1 MGAWGTAISSNDTY
15 ADIYGEFFDLYN
27 DGLDVAEISKKLIAD
42 NQEIINDTD
51 DSNNFWFVLAKAQW
65 ECKQLDKD
73 IFDRVK
79 KVIETGVDL
88 EVWRQLD
95 ADEKDIKKRKAVL
108 DKFLADLQTDRPKA
122 KSRKKKIIRQPV
134 FEKGDC
140 LSFKLENGNYGGAVI
155 LEAIKDS
162 EYGHNLI
169 ATTRLNQP
177 NKPTKKDFENADVL
191 IMNYANWDNKPNVKW
206 YLPIPHKHT
215 AHLIEKVENIE
226 VQINYDI
233 KNSMLGFVG
242 DFDIWIIQVVDQQLK
257 SEETKPRST
266 TKQTIKELTKKVN
279 GNFGKNRRQKSSL

>member
-1 MGAWGTAISSNDTY
+1 MGAWGTAISSNDTF
-15 ADIYGEFFDLYN
+15 ADIYSEFFDLYN
-27 DGLDVAEISKKLIAD
+27 DGLEVAEISKRLIAD
-42 NQEIINDTD
+42 NQEVINDKD
-51 DSNNFWFVLAKAQW
+51 DCNNFRFALAKAQW

-79 KVIETGVDL
+79 KVVETGADL

-95 ADEKDIKKRKAVL
+95 ADEKDIKKRKVVL
-108 DKFLADLQTDRPKA
+108 DKFLADLQTERPKA

-134 FEKGDC
+134 FDKGDC
-140 LSFKLENGNYGGAVI
+140 LTFKLENGNYGGAVV

-169 ATTRLNQP
+169 ATTRINQP
-177 NKPTKKDFENADVL
+177 NKPTKKDFENAEVL
-191 IMNYANWDNKPNVKW
+191 VMNYASWDNKPNVKW
-206 YLPIPHKHT
+206 YLPIRHKQT
-215 AHLIEKVENIE
+215 AHLIEIVENIE
-226 VQINYDI
+226 VQIKYDI

-266 TKQTIKELTKKVN
+266 TKQTIKELTKKS
-279 GNFGKNRRQKSSL
+279 KWKLW

>member
-108 DKFLADLQTDRPKA
+108 DKFLADLQNVRPKA

-177 NKPTKKDFENADVL
+177 NKPTKKDFENAEVL

-206 YLPIPHKHT
+206 YLPIRHKHT

-233 KNSMLGFVG
+233 KNSMIGFVG

-266 TKQTIKELTKKVN
+266 TKQTIKELTKKS
-279 GNFGKNRRQKSSL
+279 KWKLW

>member
-15 ADIYGEFFDLYN
+15 ADIYGEFFNLYN
-27 DGLDVAEISKKLIAD
+27 DGLDGAEISKKLVAD
-42 NQEIINDTD
+42 NQETINDTA
-51 DSNNFWFVLAKAQW
+51 DSNNFWFALAKAQW
-65 ECKQLDKD
+65 ECKQLDNGL
-73 IFDRVK
+73 FDRVK
-79 KVIETGVDL
+79 AIIESGADL

-95 ADEKDIKKRKAVL
+95 SDEKDIKKRKVVL
-108 DKFLADLQTDRPKA
+108 DKFLLDIQTERPKA
-122 KSRKKKIIRQPV
+122 KSRKRKIIRQPV

-140 LSFKLENGNYGGAVI
+140 LTFKLENGNYGGAVI

-169 ATTRLNQP
+169 ATTRIDQP
-177 NKPTKKDFENADVL
+177 NKPTKKDFENAEVL

-206 YLPIPHKHT
+206 YLPIRHQQS

-226 VQINYDI
+226 VQIDYDI

-257 SEETKPRST
+257 SEEVKPGST
-266 TKQTIKELTKKVN
+266 TRQTIKELTKKS
-279 GNFGKNRRQKSSL
+279 KWKLW

>member
-42 NQEIINDTD
+42 NQETINDTD

-79 KVIETGVDL
+79 KVIETGVDV

-95 ADEKDIKKRKAVL
+95 ADEMDIKKRKAVL

-140 LSFKLENGNYGGAVI
+140 LSFKLENGNYGGSVI

-177 NKPTKKDFENADVL
+177 NKPTKKDFENAEIL
-191 IMNYANWDNKPNVKW
+191 IMNYANWDNNPNVKW
-206 YLPIPHKHT
+206 YLPIRHKHT

-233 KNSMLGFVG
+233 KNSMLGFVS
-242 DFDIWIIQVVDQQLK
+242 DFDIWIIQVVDLQLK

-266 TKQTIKELTKKVN
+266 TKQTIKELTKKS
-279 GNFGKNRRQKSSL
+279 KWKLW